1 MQTLQSAG
9 NNSGPA
15 QECHFSPD
23 NFFTS
28 NVEEEEEEEEEEMH
42 AQKN

>member
-9 NNSGPA
+9 DNSGPA

-28 NVEEEEEEEEEEMH
+28 NGEEEEEEDAE
-42 AQKN
+42 KN